1 MSIKNS
7 NTTSD
12 YLDFDFSLNRAMKIL
27 KNEKDYKIAFLVIV
41 GINVG
46 LRISDLRE
54 LKFEDI
60 EQTAL
65 SLIEAKTKKKRT
77 IQFNENIV
85 KAFILY
91 KERCKHKEGY
101 LFLSN
106 RKSTF
111 SIQYI
116 NRAIKKVFGKSNL
129 NISSHSL
136 RKTFGRRV
144 WDNNNQTDTALI
156 YLSEIF
162 NHSSIAVTRRY
173 LGIRQEQ
180 LKDIYLNL

>member
-1 MSIKNS
+1 MSKKNS

-12 YLDFDFSLNRAMKIL
+12 YLEFDTTLNKSLKIL
-27 KNEKDYKIAFLVIV
+27 KNEKNYKIGFLVIV
-41 GINVG
+41 GINAG
-46 LRISDLRE
+46 LRIGDLRM

-60 EQTAL
+60 EKTTL
-65 SLIEAKTKKKRT
+65 TIVEKKTKKKRT
-77 IQFNENIV
+77 IQFNDNV
-85 KAFILY
+85 LKAFDVF
-91 KERCKHKEGY
+91 KERCKAKEGY

-106 RKSTF
+106 RKTILSP
-111 SIQYI
+111 QYI
-116 NRAIKKVFGKSNL
+116 NKAIKFVLGRSNL
-129 NISSHSL
+129 NISTHSL

-144 WDNNNQTDTALI
+144 WDNNQQTDTALI

-180 LKDIYLNL
+180 LKDIYMNL